1 MVVADKRTQPL
12 SMYWPTLAGMSIT
25 VAMLFD
31 ACWVANRWEGP
42 LYAGGRETEMTVV
55 KSKVGPRLLQA
66 ATLSLGTVR

>member
-31 ACWVANRWEGP
+31 ACWVANRWE
-42 LYAGGRETEMTVV
+42 ARCMQEDA
-55 KSKVGPRLLQA
+55 R
-66 ATLSLGTVR
+66 RR